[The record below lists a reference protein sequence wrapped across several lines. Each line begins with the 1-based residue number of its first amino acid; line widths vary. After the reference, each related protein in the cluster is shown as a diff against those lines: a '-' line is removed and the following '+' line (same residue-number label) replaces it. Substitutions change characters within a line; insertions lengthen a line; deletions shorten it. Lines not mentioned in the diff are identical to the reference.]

1 MQLSVKRPPQE
12 YLLLAGLAFIPA
24 LAIVVSARVGAGMQ
38 GDSFGYVAASESVIE
53 VARSALG
60 LRVFLDAAPGYVH
73 WPLGYPLWLSVHAVA
88 NVPVGAWALG
98 MNAIL
103 SGLLVLLTFLL
114 ARVAGLAEGWRLV
127 PPALVAL
134 SPAMVEIGWRVQSE
148 ALFTVLFTATVILL
162 AGAIRQRS
170 ISWSSVAGVSA
181 LASGAYLVRYMG
193 AFLIPIVGLAALWLA
208 LKSLKQDRWIRSAVL
223 IAGSFV
229 GVLLQGIRNLHQGA
243 EFLGSDRY
251 VQRFTVVEVLDQSF
265 PWVGSYVFP
274 LRVSQISL
282 VVTLGVLAVLA
293 AAVVVA
299 IRQRNSIIPFLF
311 VVWIFFWGALLV
323 SIYFQD
329 TSPVDWRFIHPVF
342 PIFATLL
349 AAGFAAIAGWP
360 SERPPARAPN
370 GTSTTVARITFGA
383 VALCIAGLMV
393 VSAVRLM
400 SQIMDPVG
408 GGSTTTIPVLQQ
420 YEN

>member
-1 MQLSVKRPPQE
+1 MQLSVRKPPQE
-12 YLLLAGLAFIPA
+12 YLLLAVLSFIPA

-38 GDSFGYVAASESVIE
+38 GDSFGYVAASESVVE

-60 LRVFLDAAPGYVH
+60 PDIFLNAAPGYVH
-73 WPLGYPLWLSVHAVA
+73 WPLGYPLWLSVHALA

-98 MNAIL
+98 TNAML
-103 SGLLVLLTFLL
+103 SGLLVMLTFLL
-114 ARVAGLAEGWRLV
+114 ARVAGLGEGWRLV

-148 ALFTVLFTATVILL
+148 ALFAVLFTATVTLL
-162 AGAIRQRS
+162 AGAIRHRS
-170 ISWSSVAGVSA
+170 ISWGAVAGVSV
-181 LASGAYLVRYMG
+181 LVSCAYLVRYMG

-208 LKSLKQDRWIRSAVL
+208 LKSPKKDRWLRSAAL
-223 IAGSFV
+223 IAGSLV
-229 GVLLQGIRNLHQGA
+229 GVILQGIRNLHQGA
-243 EFLGSDRY
+243 DFLGSDRY
-251 VQRFTVVEVLDQSF
+251 VQRFTVVEVLDQAF
-265 PWVGSYVFP
+265 PWIGSYVFP
-274 LRVSQISL
+274 LRVSWISL
-282 VVTLGVLAVLA
+282 LVAVGVLAIVG

-299 IRQRNSIIPFLF
+299 IRQRNSIILFLF
-311 VVWIFFWGALLV
+311 VVWIVFWGALLV

-329 TSPVDWRFIHPVF
+329 TSPVDWRFIHPVL

-349 AAGFAAIAGWP
+349 AAGFSAIARP
-360 SERPPARAPN
+360 LSDRPPDHLTEREPQWR
-370 GTSTTVARITFGA
+370 RIAFGA
-383 VALCIAGLMV
+383 VALCISGLMI

-408 GGSTTTIPVLQQ
+408 EGATSTIPVWQQ